1 MRWKRIV
8 GGICVTAILVFAF
21 WYGGNAPEN
30 HGFTGQ
36 ETVTEQ
42 REYTKQNVAKNR
54 EGADTS
60 AKSNEKESGNHFF
73 EQLMMKI
80 THIGSSNS
88 SQKGQSSKKA
98 QKNAEK
104 AVKNVEKQKKKTQN
118 KKKEQSGNKDSKQ
131 DSTVT
136 TEEKTETQESDVTK
150 EKTDTAARED
160 TEQEVTTQVPDDMI
174 SCTIRIS
181 CTVLLNQ
188 MDLLNDNKKKVVPKN
203 GVILEDTKV
212 TVQKGSTVFDVL
224 QKVTKEQKIQL
235 EYNYTP
241 SYKNYYI
248 EGIGNLYEFDAGNL
262 SGWMYSVNNT
272 FSGCGCSAYTLKDG
286 DVIRWMYTCNL
297 GKDVGDYFEDE

>member
-1 MRWKRIV
+1 MRWKKIV
-8 GGICVTAILVFAF
+8 GGICVAVILVFAF

-30 HGFTGQ
+30 HGFAVQ
-36 ETVTEQ
+36 EAVTEQ
-42 REYTKQNVAKNR
+42 NEYTGQGVAKNR
-54 EGADTS
+54 EGTETS
-60 AKSNEKESGNHFF
+60 TKSNEKENGNHFF

-80 THIGSSNS
+80 THIGSSHS

-104 AVKNVEKQKKKTQN
+104 AVKSVKKAAQNKKKTQ
-118 KKKEQSGNKDSKQ
+118 SDNKDSNQ
-131 DSTVT
+131 ENTVT
-136 TEEKTETQESDVTK
+136 TKANSETQDSDITQ
-150 EKTDTAARED
+150 ETTDTTTQEG
-160 TEQEVTTQVPDDMI
+160 TEQEVTTEVPDNMI
-174 SCTIRIS
+174 RCTIRIS
-181 CTVLLNQ
+181 CTVLVNQ
-188 MDLLNDNKKKVVPKN
+188 MDLLSDNKKKVVPKN

-235 EYNYTP
+235 EYKYTP
-241 SYKNYYI
+241 AYKNYYI
-248 EGIGNLYEFDAGNL
+248 EGIGNLYEFDAGDL

-272 FSGCGCSAYTLKDG
+272 FSGCGCSSYILKDG